1 MKNMLNSLWYQVH
14 GVHSLNLK
22 VDFSM
27 LNETLDS
34 FDTLKHNEQDH
45 IFFYIVHLRS
55 CIIFSSIIL
64 GFSFFRFKKHD
75 LLIFLSYG
83 NSCFSL
89 VILLLSSGFS
99 LVILCLVWNVITMH
113 SLCEPSTI
121 LYISQMLD
129 FGSISIYFLIK
140 SDILRLSFHSKK

>member
-1 MKNMLNSLWYQVH
+1 MLNSLWYQVH
-14 GVHSLNLK
+14 GINSLNLK

-27 LNETLDS
+27 PNETLAS
-34 FDTLKHNEQDH
+34 FDTLKHNEQVH
-45 IFFYIVHLRS
+45 IFYYNVHSRS
-55 CIIFSSIIL
+55 CIIFNSIIL

-75 LLIFLSYG
+75 PLVFLSYG

-89 VILLLSSGFS
+89 VILLLSLGFS
-99 LVILCLVWNVITMH
+99 LAILCPVWNVITMH
-113 SLCEPSTI
+113 SLCEHSTI

-140 SDILRLSFHSKK
+140 SDILRLIFHSKK